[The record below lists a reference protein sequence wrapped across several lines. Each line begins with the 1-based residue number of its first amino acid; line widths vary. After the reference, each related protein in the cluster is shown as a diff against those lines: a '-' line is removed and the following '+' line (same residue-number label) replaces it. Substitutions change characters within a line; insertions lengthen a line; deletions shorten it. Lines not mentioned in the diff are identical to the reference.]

1 LRPRDFI
8 VVCAVVLIG
17 GFAAADAIR
26 SRANGSQETPSGTVS
41 AQTSATRLPGPKP
54 QAEAPANWPLGA
66 LEGSLVFTDARDC
79 RVRVIGLAGG
89 RERPL
94 ASFAGN
100 CQLWAPPVGDRIAY
114 GLGQGSA
121 DGFEPFRLANLD
133 RPNADLGGYRALFG
147 VVLWS
152 PDGQR
157 VAWCGR
163 RRTGFD
169 LEVGGP
175 ARRLPACPVAY
186 TSDSHI
192 AYAIGNRLN
201 DDVRGQILRTDS
213 GITFAV
219 FLGDGSIVVEVDGR
233 RLEVYGADGKRR
245 TRIDLPA
252 ELEGRTPIV
261 SPDGC
266 AAMFRQGEP
275 PVTGVQVIDLG
286 CFRGIAP
293 RFFEGRDAA
302 WSPDSRWIAVSAP
315 DAIRFY
321 ELVGGG
327 FQARWPAQAAQ
338 LAWRPR

>member
-26 SRANGSQETPSGTVS
+26 GRANGTEKTTSGTDAV
-41 AQTSATRLPGPKP
+41 QTSPTRLPGPTP

-66 LEGSLVFTDARDC
+66 LTGSLVFTDAGDC

-94 ASFAGN
+94 ARFTGN
-100 CQLWAPPVGDRIAY
+100 CDLWAPPVGDRIAY
-114 GLGQGSA
+114 GLGPSSA
-121 DGFEPFRLANLD
+121 DGFAPFRLANLD

-175 ARRLPACPVAY
+175 ARRLTACPTAY
-186 TSDSHI
+186 TPDGRI
-192 AYAIGNRLN
+192 AYAIGNDLVVEREVVHHAN
-201 DDVRGQILRTDS
+201 G
-213 GITFAV
+213 GITFV
-219 FLGDGSIVVEVDGR
+219 NYGRDGSLALMIDGET
-233 RLEVYGADGKRR
+233 LERWEGNTLTGAIAIPRG
-245 TRIDLPA
+245 LQ
-252 ELEGRTPIV
+252 GRTPV
-261 SPDGC
+261 LRFDNC
-266 AAMFRQGEP
+266 AAAFP
-275 PVTGVQVIDLG
+275 PLDDIGPIEVRSLG
-286 CFRGIAP
+286 CLPTQQRVTYFG
-293 RFFEGRDAA
+293 GDAA
-302 WSPDSRWIAVSAP
+302 WSPDGQWLAVAERENIALHH
-315 DAIRFY
+315 I
-321 ELVGGG
+321 VGP
-327 FQARWPAQAAQ
+327 AETVRWPARAAQ

>member
-26 SRANGSQETPSGTVS
+26 GRANGSERTTVES
-41 AQTSATRLPGPKP
+41 VAVQTSPSRLPGPKP

-66 LEGSLVFTDARDC
+66 LDGSLVFTDARDC

-94 ASFAGN
+94 ASFHGN

-114 GLGQGSA
+114 GLGATSA
-121 DGFEPFRLANLD
+121 DGFAPFRLANLD

-147 VVLWS
+147 VVVWS

-169 LEVGGP
+169 LEVGGA
-175 ARRLPACPVAY
+175 ARRLPTCPVAY
-186 TSDSHI
+186 TSDSRI
-192 AYAIGNRLN
+192 AYAVGNKLLVE
-201 DDVRGQILRTDS
+201 DEEILQADG
-213 GITFAV
+213 GITYAHF
-219 FLGDGSIVVEVDGR
+219 
-233 RLEVYGADGKRR
+233 GADGSVAIVVDGERLERWFRGAQVAVR
-245 TRIDLPA
+245 TLPSK
-252 ELEGRTPIV
+252 LQGKTPIL
-261 SPDGC
+261 SPDNC
-266 AAMFRQGEP
+266 AAVFAPLQDYGALDFRE
-275 PVTGVQVIDLG
+275 LG
-286 CFRGIAP
+286 CYQ
-293 RFFEGRDAA
+293 GRPPHPFTGTDAA
-302 WSPDSRWIAVSAP
+302 WSPDGQWLAVAERGAIAFDRVV
-315 DAIRFY
+315 DA
-321 ELVGGG
+321 EHTL
-327 FQARWPAQAAQ
+327 RWPASAAE

>member
-1 LRPRDFI
+1 M
-8 VVCAVVLIG
+8 LIG

-26 SRANGSQETPSGTVS
+26 GRANGTEKTTSGTDAV
-41 AQTSATRLPGPKP
+41 QTSPTRPPGPRP
-54 QAEAPANWPLGA
+54 QAEAPANWPLGTLA
-66 LEGSLVFTDARDC
+66 GSLVFTDADDC

-94 ASFAGN
+94 ARFAGN
-100 CQLWAPPVGDRIAY
+100 CDLWAPPVGDRIAY
-114 GLGQGSA
+114 GLGPSSA
-121 DGFEPFRLANLD
+121 DGFAPFRLANLD

-169 LEVGGP
+169 LELGGP

-186 TSDSHI
+186 TSDSRI
-192 AYAIGNRLN
+192 AYAVGNALLVEGER
-201 DDVRGQILRTDS
+201 VLRADG

-219 FLGDGSIVVEVDGR
+219 FLADGSIVIEVDGR
-233 RLEVYGADGKRR
+233 RLEVYGPDGERR
-245 TRIDLPA
+245 TRIDLPR
-252 ELEGRTPIV
+252 ELQGSTPIV

-266 AAMFRQGEP
+266 AAMFRQERP
-275 PVTGVQVIDLG
+275 PVGGVELIDLG

-293 RFFEGRDAA
+293 RSFQGRDAA
-302 WSPDSRWIAVSAP
+302 WSPDGRWIAVGEP
-315 DAIRFY
+315 DVVVFY
-321 ELVGGG
+321 ARIQGGPI
-327 FQARWPAQAAQ
+327 ATWPAQAAQ

>member
-8 VVCAVVLIG
+8 VVCAVILIA
-17 GFAAADAIR
+17 GFAAADALR
-26 SRANGSQETPSGTVS
+26 GRANGTEKTVSGTVS
-41 AQTSATRLPGPKP
+41 VQTSPSRVPGPEP

-66 LEGSLVFTDARDC
+66 LAGSLIFTDASDC

-94 ASFAGN
+94 ARFAGN
-100 CQLWAPPVGDRIAY
+100 CDLWAPPIGDRIAY
-114 GLGQGSA
+114 GLGPSSG
-121 DGFEPFRLANLD
+121 DGFAPFRLANLD
-133 RPNADLGGYRALFG
+133 RPNAELGGYRALFG

-169 LEVGGP
+169 LEVGGS
-175 ARRLPACPVAY
+175 ARRLPTCPVAY
-186 TSDSHI
+186 TSDGEI
-192 AYAIGNRLN
+192 AYAIGNGLLVEGER
-201 DDVRGQILRTDS
+201 VLRADG
-213 GITFAV
+213 GITSAV
-219 FLGDGSIVVEVDGR
+219 FLANGSIVVEVDGR

-245 TRIDLPA
+245 TRIDLPE

-275 PVTGVQVIDLG
+275 AVTGVQVIDLG

>member
-1 LRPRDFI
+1 
-8 VVCAVVLIG
+8 VLIG
-17 GFAAADAIR
+17 GFAVADAIR
-26 SRANGSQETPSGTVS
+26 GRANGTEKTTSGTDAV
-41 AQTSATRLPGPKP
+41 QTSPTRPPGPRP
-54 QAEAPANWPLGA
+54 QAEAPANWPLGTLA
-66 LEGSLVFTDARDC
+66 GSLVFTDADDC

-94 ASFAGN
+94 ARFAGN
-100 CQLWAPPVGDRIAY
+100 CDLWAPPVGDRIAY
-114 GLGQGSA
+114 GLGPSSA
-121 DGFEPFRLANLD
+121 DGFAPFRLANLD

-169 LEVGGP
+169 LELGGP

-186 TSDSHI
+186 TSDSRI
-192 AYAIGNRLN
+192 AYAVGNALLVEGER
-201 DDVRGQILRTDS
+201 VLRADG

-219 FLGDGSIVVEVDGR
+219 FLADGSIVIEVDGR
-233 RLEVYGADGKRR
+233 RLEVYGPDGERR
-245 TRIDLPA
+245 TRIDLPR
-252 ELEGRTPIV
+252 ELQGSTPIV

-266 AAMFRQGEP
+266 AAMFRQERP
-275 PVTGVQVIDLG
+275 PVGGVELIDLG

-293 RFFEGRDAA
+293 RSFQGRDAA
-302 WSPDSRWIAVSAP
+302 WSPDGRWIAVGEP
-315 DAIRFY
+315 DVVVFY
-321 ELVGGG
+321 ARIQGGPI
-327 FQARWPAQAAQ
+327 ATWPAQAAQ